1 MKVEVVIGWPRRYRS
16 VLLELEEGA
25 CVGDAIAAAG
35 FDSADGAMIDVIGYA
50 IHGQRAALC
59 DRLGDG
65 DRVEL
70 LRGLQVDPKE
80 ARRRR
85 AADAKTP

>member
-1 MKVEVVIGWPRRYRS
+1 MKVEVVIGWPRRHT
-16 VLLELEEGA
+16 LAALDMEAGA

-35 FDSADGAMIDVIGYA
+35 FNGADDVIGYA
-50 IHGQRAALC
+50 IHGQRAQLADALC
-59 DRLGDG
+59 DG

-70 LRGLQVDPKE
+70 LRGLQADPKD

-85 AADAKTP
+85 AASTKEPL